1 MTASFATLTLGQA
14 PRSDIMP
21 LLSAYLPAERV
32 RHVGLLDG
40 LDAGQIAERYAPQQ
54 GDKLLVSRLL
64 DGTQVT
70 LCAARVESGLQQKIR
85 ELEAAGCQV
94 ILLLCTGE
102 FGELQAEQALLLE
115 PDRIIPPLISAIVQV
130 LLLMD
135 TVDSRTQ
142 RDALR
147 SQQLSNA
154 AQRARLQ
161 AERDGLQAIAFP
173 ALLQARRE
181 EPEVMSLMLLQQ
193 QLFTSRRA
201 ALQSE
206 LAAIAESIAGSQ
218 AMLEGIRQSYAS
230 KQRQKAMLQEQ
241 LSGMRKLAVQ
251 GYVARNRLLD
261 LEGQYAQID
270 GQASED
276 TGNIG
281 RLGRQILEL
290 KLRAIQR
297 REEYQKEVSSQLAEV
312 RMKLDELDNRLAK
325 AEADLGHT
333 QVKAP
338 VAGTVVGLSV
348 FTEGGVIGAGQ
359 QLMEI
364 VPSDR
369 GLQVEARIPVEL
381 IDKVQ
386 VGLPVELLFSAF
398 NQSTTPRVEGEVT
411 LVGADRLTDEKSG
424 APYYS
429 VRVKVSEAGLQRLNG
444 LEIRPGMPVEGF
456 IRTGERSMMNYL
468 FKPLTDRLH
477 LALTEE

>member
-1 MTASFATLTLGQA
+1 MSNQSVIPGDIDTLSRQFDEGRHLRLGGWLVLLGFGGFLLWGLLA
-14 PRSDIMP
+14 PLDKGVPVSGSVVVAGNRKAVQHPSGGVVSQIQVHEGD
-21 LLSAYLPAERV
+21 RV
-32 RHVGLLDG
+32 R
-40 LDAGQIAERYAPQQ
+40 AG
-54 GDKLLVSRLL
+54 
-64 DGTQVT
+64 
-70 LCAARVESGLQQKIR
+70 
-85 ELEAAGCQV
+85 
-94 ILLLCTGE
+94 
-102 FGELQAEQALLLE
+102 
-115 PDRIIPPLISAIVQV
+115 QV

-147 SQQLSNA
+147 SQHLSNA
-154 AQRARLQ
+154 AQQARLQ

-173 ALLQARRE
+173 PLLQARRE

-218 AMLEGIRQSYAS
+218 AMLEGVRRILRPA

-241 LSGMRKLAVQ
+241 LSGMRNWPAQGMWRASAV
-251 GYVARNRLLD
+251 GS
-261 LEGQYAQID
+261 EGQHRIST
-270 GQASED
+270 QASRIPD
-276 TGNIG
+276 IG
-281 RLGRQILEL
+281 RLGRQSEL
-290 KLRAIQR
+290 KLRSPAR
-297 REEYQKEVSSQLAEV
+297 EYQKEVSSQLPRYDEA
-312 RMKLDELDNRLAK
+312 DELDNRLAK

-429 VRVKVSEAGLQRLNG
+429 VRAKVSEEGLQRLNG

>member
-1 MTASFATLTLGQA
+1 
-14 PRSDIMP
+14 
-21 LLSAYLPAERV
+21 
-32 RHVGLLDG
+32 
-40 LDAGQIAERYAPQQ
+40 
-54 GDKLLVSRLL
+54 
-64 DGTQVT
+64 
-70 LCAARVESGLQQKIR
+70 
-85 ELEAAGCQV
+85 
-94 ILLLCTGE
+94 
-102 FGELQAEQALLLE
+102 
-115 PDRIIPPLISAIVQV
+115 
-130 LLLMD
+130 
-135 TVDSRTQ
+135 
-142 RDALR
+142 
-147 SQQLSNA
+147 
-154 AQRARLQ
+154 
-161 AERDGLQAIAFP
+161 
-173 ALLQARRE
+173 LLQARRE

-241 LSGMRKLAVQ
+241 LSGMRKLAAQ

-429 VRVKVSEAGLQRLNG
+429 VRAKVSEAGLQRLNG

>member
-1 MTASFATLTLGQA
+1 MSNQSVIPGDIDALSRQFDEGRHLRLGGWLV
-14 PRSDIMP
+14 
-21 LLSAYLPAERV
+21 LLGFGGFLLW
-32 RHVGLLDG
+32 GLLAP
-40 LDAGQIAERYAPQQ
+40 LDKGVPVSGSVVVAGNRKAVQHPSGGVVSQIQVHE
-54 GDKLLVSRLL
+54 GD
-64 DGTQVT
+64 
-70 LCAARVESGLQQKIR
+70 RVH
-85 ELEAAGCQV
+85 AG
-94 ILLLCTGE
+94 
-102 FGELQAEQALLLE
+102 
-115 PDRIIPPLISAIVQV
+115 QV

-218 AMLEGIRQSYAS
+218 AMLEDPAVLRQQTAA
-230 KQRQKAMLQEQ
+230 KAMLQEQ
-241 LSGMRKLAVQ
+241 LGGMRKLAAQ

-429 VRVKVSEAGLQRLNG
+429 VRAKVSEAGLQRLNG
-444 LEIRPGMPVEGF
+444 L
-456 IRTGERSMMNYL
+456 RSARGCRS
-468 FKPLTDRLH
+468 KASSAPASVR
-477 LALTEE
+477 

>member
-1 MTASFATLTLGQA
+1 MMSHQTAISQDLEAIALQFDERRHLRLGGWLV
-14 PRSDIMP
+14 
-21 LLSAYLPAERV
+21 LLGFGGFLLW
-32 RHVGLLDG
+32 GLLAP
-40 LDAGQIAERYAPQQ
+40 LDKGVPVSGSVVVAGNRKAVQHPSGGVVSKINVHE
-54 GDKLLVSRLL
+54 GDRVS
-64 DGTQVT
+64 
-70 LCAARVESGLQQKIR
+70 
-85 ELEAAGCQV
+85 AG
-94 ILLLCTGE
+94 
-102 FGELQAEQALLLE
+102 
-115 PDRIIPPLISAIVQV
+115 QV

-147 SQQLSNA
+147 SQHLANI
-154 AQRARLQ
+154 AQQARLQ
-161 AERDGLQAIAFP
+161 AERSDLSEVQFP
-173 ALLQARRE
+173 AALLEQGSQ
-181 EPEVMSLMLLQQ
+181 PEIQSLMLLQQ

-201 ALQSE
+201 ALRSE
-206 LAAIAESIAGSQ
+206 LAAIEESIAGSQ
-218 AMLEGIRQSYAS
+218 AMLIGLRQSYAS
-230 KQRQKAMLQEQ
+230 KQRQKGMLQEQ
-241 LSGMRKLAVQ
+241 LNGMRKLAAQ

-261 LEGQYAQID
+261 LEGQQAQID

-276 TGNIG
+276 SGNIG
-281 RLGRQILEL
+281 RLSRQILEL
-290 KLRAIQR
+290 KLRSIQR
-297 REEYQKEVSSQLAEV
+297 REEYQKEVNSQLADV
-312 RMKLDELDNRLAK
+312 LMKLDELDNRLAK

-333 QVKAP
+333 QVRAP

-369 GLQVEARIPVEL
+369 GLLVEAHIPVEL

-411 LVGADRLTDEKSG
+411 LVGADRLNDEKTG
-424 APYYS
+424 APYYN
-429 VRVKVSEAGLQRLNG
+429 VRAKVGEEGLQQLNG

>member
-1 MTASFATLTLGQA
+1 MSNQSVIPGDIDALSRQFDEGRHLRLGGWLVLLGFGGFLLWGLLA
-14 PRSDIMP
+14 PLDKGVPVSGSVVVAGNRKAVQHPSGGVVSQIQVHEGD
-21 LLSAYLPAERV
+21 RV
-32 RHVGLLDG
+32 R
-40 LDAGQIAERYAPQQ
+40 AG
-54 GDKLLVSRLL
+54 
-64 DGTQVT
+64 
-70 LCAARVESGLQQKIR
+70 
-85 ELEAAGCQV
+85 
-94 ILLLCTGE
+94 
-102 FGELQAEQALLLE
+102 
-115 PDRIIPPLISAIVQV
+115 QV

-218 AMLEGIRQSYAS
+218 AMLEGIRQSYAR

-241 LSGMRKLAVQ
+241 LSGMRKLAAQ

-429 VRVKVSEAGLQRLNG
+429 VRAKVSEAGLQRLNG

>member
-1 MTASFATLTLGQA
+1 MSNQSVIPGDIDALSRQFDEGRHLRLGGWLVLLGFGGFLLWGLLA
-14 PRSDIMP
+14 PLDKGVPVSGSVVVAGNRKAVQHPSGGVVSQIQVHEGD
-21 LLSAYLPAERV
+21 RV
-32 RHVGLLDG
+32 R
-40 LDAGQIAERYAPQQ
+40 AG
-54 GDKLLVSRLL
+54 
-64 DGTQVT
+64 
-70 LCAARVESGLQQKIR
+70 
-85 ELEAAGCQV
+85 
-94 ILLLCTGE
+94 
-102 FGELQAEQALLLE
+102 
-115 PDRIIPPLISAIVQV
+115 QV

-241 LSGMRKLAVQ
+241 LSGMRKLAAQ

-261 LEGQYAQID
+261 LEGQHAQID

-381 IDKVQ
+381 
-386 VGLPVELLFSAF
+386 LFSAF

-429 VRVKVSEAGLQRLNG
+429 VRAKVSEAGLQRLNG